1 MCKTATENTSVSTG
15 TTNGRHGNRNGTTE
29 DQSSGHNLELGF
41 RNQAFSV
48 AAEQSQSYMDLQ
60 RDSNRYIPLQRR
72 NDQYQYFSDSSHGTS
87 TGYIQPVNPSAEYD
101 YVLDSTLGL

>member
-15 TTNGRHGNRNGTTE
+15 TTNGRHSNRNGTTE

-41 RNQAFSV
+41 SNQAFSV
-48 AAEQSQSYMDLQ
+48 AAEQSRGYMDLQ
-60 RDSNRYIPLQRR
+60 RDSNRYTALQRR

-87 TGYIQPVNPSAEYD
+87 NGYIQPVNPSAEYD